1 MLNIFLSKF
10 IEVLKNRRVELGY
23 TQVEMAQF
31 LSTSLRTYQRVELG
45 ESEPSFLFVLKSAEH
60 LKLNLEEIFNYKS
73 DKGKSV
79 NLLMRSSRIIEKV
92 AEKMIIGGWEY
103 DVDTKTIYISDTVKK
118 IRELEDNY
126 TLDFENLFSYYDPND
141 QIEIKKYLDECFL
154 LGNSFY
160 FEKPITTKLGNR
172 KYVAVSGHAE
182 IENGKCTRI
191 YGTTQDIT
199 IRKLEQERKFD
210 IYKEHQEI
218 QEFAGIGIWRLN
230 IVDNILIWSDS
241 MYKIFEIDPSRFG
254 ASYEAFLNLVHPE
267 DRGLVDQ
274 AYTES
279 LKNKT
284 PYEIEH
290 RLLLPDGKIKWLL
303 ESCHTD
309 FDIEGRPVYSRGYSL
324 DITRFK
330 QSFPEKAFR

>member
-1 MLNIFLSKF
+1 MMNVFLSKF

-73 DKGKSV
+73 EKGRSV

-92 AEKMIIGGWEY
+92 AEKMLIGGWEY
-103 DVDTKTIYISDTVKK
+103 DVETKSIYISDAVKR
-118 IRELEDNY
+118 IRDLDDNY
-126 TLDFENLFSYYDPND
+126 TLSFESLSSCYDPND
-141 QIEIKKYLDECFL
+141 QVEIKKYFDECFL

-160 FEKPITTKLGNR
+160 FEKPITTAVGNR

-182 IENGKCTRI
+182 IENGKCVRI

-199 IRKLEQERKFD
+199 LRKLADERKFD

-218 QEFAGIGIWRLN
+218 QEFAGVGIWRLN

-241 MYKIFEIDPSRFG
+241 MYKIFEIDPSKFG
-254 ASYEAFLNLVHPE
+254 ASYEAFLNLVHPD
-267 DRGLVDQ
+267 DRALVDE
-274 AYTES
+274 AYTSS

-290 RLLLPDGKIKWLL
+290 RLLFPDGKIKWML

-309 FDIEGRPVYSRGYSL
+309 FDSNGNPIYSRGYSL

-330 QSFPEKAFR
+330 QSFPEQRFR